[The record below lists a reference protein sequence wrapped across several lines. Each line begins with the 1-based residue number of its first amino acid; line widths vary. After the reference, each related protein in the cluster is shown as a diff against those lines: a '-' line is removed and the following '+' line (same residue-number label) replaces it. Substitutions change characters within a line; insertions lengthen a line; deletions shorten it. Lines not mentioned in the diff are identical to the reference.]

1 MRAPWFTALVRGPSM
16 VPALRH
22 DDRILV
28 YRVWRARPGDIVV
41 ARFRSRPDLLVV
53 KRVTRTEG
61 DGYWLAGD
69 NPFGSDDSATY
80 GVADVIG
87 RVLLRWWPI
96 RHRSP

>member
-1 MRAPWFTALVRGPSM
+1 M

-28 YRVWRARPGDIVV
+28 YRAQSARPGDIVV

-53 KRVTRTEG
+53 KRVARTEG

-96 RHRSP
+96 HRRSP